1 MEKLLNPKRALIFRI
16 VHRENIEALL
26 EDGLHCRSSA
36 KAKRPYVQ
44 IGNSELIDKRQGR
57 VIEYP
62 PGGTLSDYVPFYF
75 TPFSPMMYNIKT
87 GYNGI
92 QRRENDDI
100 VFFVSSLNKL
110 VEKGLTFVYSDR
122 HAYLR
127 FAQFTADMKQLPT
140 WIDWKI
146 LQEKDFRR
154 GDVDKFDK
162 YQAEA
167 LVHNCVPVNGLLG
180 MACHSEAVKAEI
192 EKRLERLDLDM
203 KVLTKRDWY
212 FK

>member
-1 MEKLLNPKRALIFRI
+1 MNPKRALIFRI